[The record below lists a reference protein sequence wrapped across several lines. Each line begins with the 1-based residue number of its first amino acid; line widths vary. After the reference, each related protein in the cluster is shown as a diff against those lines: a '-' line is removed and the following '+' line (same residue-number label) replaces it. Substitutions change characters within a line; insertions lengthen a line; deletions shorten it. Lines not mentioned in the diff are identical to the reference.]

1 MFNSKFDHDHK
12 FHKYP
17 LPRYNWNIV
26 ESGVKHHHTHTHT
39 HTHIKTQVEG
49 KDKFHTIKQILA
61 HASSDDPHQLISD
74 LFI

>member
-1 MFNSKFDHDHK
+1 MITNFINTHCHDITEILLK
-12 FHKYP
+12 VV
-17 LPRYNWNIV
+17 LNII
-26 ESGVKHHHTHTHT
+26 THTHT
-39 HTHIKTQVEG
+39 HTHIKNQIEG